1 LNKFGRIALKTILWI
16 IGSVIALLL
25 LAIFLIRLPSVQNY
39 VVGKVTNYVENK
51 IGTPVKI
58 GYIKIEFPKNLVLQ
72 NVYLEDQTKDTLV
85 ATEELKVDIS
95 MLKLL
100 KNTVEIQE
108 ISLKGA
114 TAKISRSLPDSAFNF
129 DYIVNAFASEKE
141 STPTADTSSAML
153 FNIEKVNLDK
163 IRFVYKDDVIGTS
176 AEINLQ
182 HFDTRIK
189 TFDLT
194 KNMTFDMPTVNIDGL
209 QAIVRQWAPMT
220 AANAP
225 KAADFGITD
234 QSVKEAELLPNVG
247 IKTANLKNIKVRYS
261 DSSSAM
267 DTHFD
272 IKTLL
277 ANIHQI
283 DLNKEI
289 VTLDD
294 IALDGSDS
302 EVIFGKLAKAKSDQ
316 TTSDKTT
323 ADSTASNNWIV
334 SANEIVIN
342 KTNFLFRDDNQ
353 ARMKGFDYGNIKIQ
367 NLNGNLENLYYSTDS
382 LSGALNSLSA
392 KDHSGFEIKQI
403 KGDFVYTNTGATI
416 ENLYAET
423 PNTLIRDYIKIS
435 YPSLDIVSTKPETL
449 VLDANIRKSHL
460 GMKDIKFFAPFLDTM
475 QVMKPLM
482 TKTFFIDGRVKG
494 KMNDLQVPS
503 LEFKTLNRT
512 HIIASAH
519 IKGLPDVDKMNINLK
534 LKKLTTGRKDLEQL
548 IAKSMLPDSIQLPTS
563 IGLTGTFNGGMKG
576 FDADLALKTEQGNAF
591 FDGKLNMAGR
601 DTTYDARVRIEDFN
615 IGSIL
620 KMDSTLGVV
629 AFDADV
635 SGHGLNPKT
644 MEADVKGTLL
654 RLDAMGY
661 KYQNIGLNLSA
672 SKGDIKATVSS
683 DDPNLDLDLKA
694 SADMQSQYPKVQ
706 MEMMI
711 DSINLKN
718 LKLMNEDLRY
728 HGKIV
733 ADFETADL
741 NFLNG
746 RIDIINSSIAY
757 NNDRFVLDSVSLV
770 AKADTSRNQLML
782 QSEFLK
788 AHLVGKY
795 KLTELGA
802 AMQDIL
808 RIYYQPNA
816 NPTVIPPYSPQ
827 NFEFSAQLNNSR
839 FIRDFFPDLEEL
851 RPVTIDGTFDSQTKS
866 ILAKLVAPKITYAGT
881 KIEDVSLDINTVDS
895 TMYYSTLINKI
906 AVSNIELLNTVLSGK
921 VIQNNVDLGL
931 WIKDKKDKEQ
941 YYLGAKMKVNDD
953 NYILSLLENG
963 LMLNYETW
971 HIAEGNGLS
980 FGKDGIRAQDF
991 ILSNKGQELKI
1002 VSQDSSF
1009 NSPINLTFNNF
1020 RIETFSQMLESEIL
1034 DLDGGI
1040 NGSATIS
1047 RLDSKPV
1054 FVSDLTIDKFFFGK
1068 DTVGNVSIKV
1078 NNEIENTY
1086 AADIRITENG
1096 NDVQLLGE
1104 YISPP
1109 DEKSRFNAT
1118 LDLRPLR
1125 MKTVEAFSLGYLQR
1139 TEGNLEGK
1147 LDISGTVDDPH
1158 IKGDLVFQ
1166 DARLN
1171 VTMLNADFYMNGQTI
1186 SFNDAGLAFRD
1197 FQIKDKRGNMAKIN
1211 GSIATKDYTDFDFN
1225 LNVNTDDFTV
1235 VNSTRED
1242 NDLFYGK
1249 LFVTSALRIRGD
1261 MHKPVV
1267 DGNIKANDK
1276 TEFVFIVPNDNPGM
1290 VQRDGVVKFVNK
1302 SDTSAAN
1309 VFAKLDSMT
1318 TTSHLSGIDL
1328 TLNLQ
1333 TDKEAKFKIIMD
1345 EGSKDAL
1352 NIQGTAELN
1361 MGIDA
1366 SEKITMSGTFTVEKG
1381 NYSFS
1386 FGPISK
1392 EFDFQK
1398 GSTITWNGDPL
1409 DAQLG
1414 ITALYKNK
1422 FPTLE
1427 LVQNQIGTES
1437 ANLYKQR
1444 VPFDVKL
1451 LLTGEL
1457 FKPAINFDI
1466 DLDEKNAI
1474 VSQDVV
1480 SKVNNALTALRED
1493 QSELNKQVFSLII
1506 LGRFMASNP
1515 FESLS
1520 GGGGLEGTARNTMSS
1535 FLSGQLNALAS
1546 DLIKGVE
1553 LDFGLESSQ
1562 DYLTGS
1568 GDTRTDLNIGVS
1580 KMLFDD
1586 RLKIT
1591 IGSNFEV
1598 EGGSRPGEQANNIAG
1613 DISLDYQLS
1622 QDGRYF
1628 ARVYRKNQYQATLQ
1642 GQFVETGIGFIINMD
1657 YNKFREIFMNT
1668 KQLQQYYDT
1677 DSKGFRRR
1685 FDVDRMNTD
1694 SVYRDSVRTVIR
1706 DSLMLHSPEYRKRQE
1721 EKLKEQ
1727 EKLKKDS
1734 LQGTSKQN
1742 SVPKPTDTARFV
1754 IRSEE
1759 VERRPN
1765 EN

>member
-1 LNKFGRIALKTILWI
+1 MNKLGRIALKTFLWI
-16 IGSVIALLL
+16 VGSIIALLL
-25 LAIFLIRLPSVQNY
+25 LIVFLIRLPAVQNF
-39 VVGKVTNYVENK
+39 VVGKVTNYVEGK
-51 IGTPVKI
+51 IGTPVRI
-58 GYIKIEFPKNLVLQ
+58 GYIKIGFPKDLVLE
-72 NVYLEDQTKDTLV
+72 NVYLADQSKDTLV
-85 ATEELKVDIS
+85 SAEELKVDID
-95 MLKLL
+95 MFKLL

-129 DYIVNAFASEKE
+129 DYIVKAFSSEKE
-141 STPTADTSSAML
+141 STATADTTSAMV
-153 FNIEKVNLDK
+153 FNIEKVNFDK
-163 IRFVYKDDVIGTS
+163 IRFIYKDDVIGTR
-176 AEINLQ
+176 AEINLS

-194 KNMTFDMPTVNIDGL
+194 KNMTFDMPVVNIDGL
-209 QAIVRQWAPMT
+209 TAIVNQWSPMT
-220 AANAP
+220 DTNRP
-225 KAADFGITD
+225 KAEDFGITD
-234 QSVKEAELLPNVG
+234 PSVKETSLLPNVG
-247 IKTANLKNIKVRYS
+247 IKTANLKNIDVRYS

-267 DTHFD
+267 DTRF
-272 IKTLL
+272 
-277 ANIHQI
+277 NINDLVASIHEI

-289 VTLDD
+289 VTLDN
-294 IALDGSDS
+294 IKLDGSDS
-302 EVIFGKLAKAKSDQ
+302 KVLFGKINKKPEV
-316 TTSDKTT
+316 KTT
-323 ADSTASNNWIV
+323 KDSTAATSSNNWIV

-342 KTNFLFRDDNQ
+342 KTNFLFKDDNQ

-367 NLNGNLENLYYSTDS
+367 GLSGDLKDLFYSADS
-382 LSGALNSLSA
+382 LSGSLAMLKA
-392 KDHSGFEIKQI
+392 KDHSGFEIKQLS
-403 KGDFVYTNTGATI
+403 GDFIYTNTGAI
-416 ENLYAET
+416 IKNLYAET
-423 PNTLIRDYIKIS
+423 PNTLLRDYIKVS
-435 YPSLDIVSTKPETL
+435 YPSLDIISTQPEKLTL
-449 VLDANIRKSHL
+449 EANIRKSRV
-460 GMKDIKFFAPFLDTM
+460 GMKDIRYFAPFLDTM

-494 KMNDLQVPS
+494 RMNDLQIPT

-519 IKGLPDVDKMNINLK
+519 ITGLPDPEKMNIDLR
-534 LKKLTTGRKDLEQL
+534 LKKLTTGRRDLEQL
-548 IAKSMLPDSIQLPTS
+548 IANSMLPDSIQLPNS
-563 IGLTGTFNGGMKG
+563 IGLTGTFKGGMKG
-576 FDADLALKTEQGNAF
+576 FDADLKLKTEQGNAS

-601 DTTYDARVRIEDFN
+601 DTSYDARVRIEDFN
-615 IGSIL
+615 LGHLL
-620 KMDSTLGVV
+620 KMDSTLGIL

-635 SGHGLNPKT
+635 KGHGLNPKT
-644 MEADVKGTLL
+644 MQADVKGKLL

-661 KYQNIGLNLSA
+661 RYQNIDLDLLAN
-672 SKGDIKATVSS
+672 KGDIGATISS
-683 DDPNLDLDLKA
+683 SDPNLDLHMNA
-694 SADMQSQYPKVQ
+694 NADMRGKYPKVN

-711 DSINLKN
+711 DSINFKN
-718 LKLMNEDLRY
+718 LKLMTDDLRY

-746 RIDIINSSIAY
+746 RIDIVNSSIAY
-757 NNDRFVLDSVSLV
+757 NNDRFVLDSVSMI
-770 AKADTSRNQLML
+770 AKADTSRNMLTL

-795 KLTELGA
+795 KLTELGS

-808 RIYYQPNA
+808 RVYYQPNA
-816 NPTVIPPYSPQ
+816 NPAKIPPYSPQ

-851 RPVTIDGTFDSQTKS
+851 RPVTLDGTFDSQTKS
-866 ILAKLVAPKITYAGT
+866 ILAKLVAPKVIYGGT
-881 KIEDVSLDINTVDS
+881 KIENVSLDINTVDS

-906 AVSNIELLNTVLSGK
+906 AISNVELINTVLSGK
-921 VIQNNVDLGL
+921 VIKNNLDFGL
-931 WIKDKKDKEQ
+931 WIKDKQEKEQ
-941 YYLGAKMKVNDD
+941 YYLGAQMKVNDD

-971 HIAEGNGLS
+971 NINQNNSLS
-980 FGKDGIRAQDF
+980 FGKAGIRAQDF
-991 ILSNKGQELKI
+991 ILTNKGQELKI
-1002 VSQDSSF
+1002 VSQDSSL
-1009 NSPINLTFNNF
+1009 NSPINLSFNNF
-1020 RIETFSQMLESEIL
+1020 RIETFSQMLESEAL
-1034 DLDGGI
+1034 NLGGGI

-1047 RLDSKPV
+1047 RLESKPV
-1054 FVSDLTIDKFFFGK
+1054 FVSDLTIDKFYFGK
-1068 DTVGNVSIKV
+1068 DTVGNIAIKV
-1078 NNEIENTY
+1078 NNEKENTY
-1086 AADIRITENG
+1086 AADVSITENG
-1096 NDVQLLGE
+1096 NNVRLLGE

-1109 DEKSRFNAT
+1109 DGKSTFQAT
-1118 LDLRPLR
+1118 LDLKPLK
-1125 MKTVEAFSLGYLQR
+1125 MKTVEAFSLGYLQN
-1139 TEGNLEGK
+1139 TEGNLEGT
-1147 LDISGTVDDPH
+1147 LNISGTTANPS

-1171 VTMLNADFYMNGQTI
+1171 ITMLNADFYMDDQTI
-1186 SFNDAGLAFRD
+1186 SFNDQGLAFKE
-1197 FQIKDKRGNMAKIN
+1197 FNIKDKRGNTARIN
-1211 GSIATKDYTDFDFN
+1211 GSILTKDYTDFDFN
-1225 LNVNTDDFTV
+1225 LNLNTNDFTV

-1249 LFVTSALRIRGD
+1249 LFVTSNLRIRGD

-1276 TEFVFIVPNDNPGM
+1276 TDFVFIVPNDNPGM
-1290 VQRDGVVKFVNK
+1290 VQRDGVVEFVNK

-1381 NYSFS
+1381 DYSFS
-1386 FGPISK
+1386 FGPLSK
-1392 EFDFQK
+1392 EFGFEK

-1409 DAQLG
+1409 DAQLA
-1414 ITALYKNK
+1414 ITALYTNK

-1444 VPFDVKL
+1444 IPFAVKL

-1457 FKPAINFDI
+1457 FKPNINFDI

-1480 SKVNNALTALRED
+1480 SKVNIALTALRED

-1520 GGGGLEGTARNTMSS
+1520 GGGGVEGTARNTMSS

-1568 GDTRTDLNIGVS
+1568 GNTRTDLNIGVS

-1598 EGGSRPGEQANNIAG
+1598 EGSSRPGEQANNIAG

-1668 KQLQQYYDT
+1668 KQLQNYYDT
-1677 DSKGFRRR
+1677 ESKGFRRR
-1685 FDVDRMNTD
+1685 FDVERMDKD
-1694 SVYRDSVRTVIR
+1694 SVYRDSVRAVIR
-1706 DSLMLHSPEYRKRQE
+1706 DSLMQNSPEYRKRQE
-1721 EKLKEQ
+1721 KKLQEQ
-1727 EKLKKDS
+1727 QQLKKDS
-1734 LQGTSKQN
+1734 LDKSGKNDTNHK
-1742 SVPKPTDTARFV
+1742 KTDTLKSA
-1754 IRSEE
+1754 IRNEE
-1759 VERRPN
+1759 EERRQN
-1765 EN
+1765 AKG